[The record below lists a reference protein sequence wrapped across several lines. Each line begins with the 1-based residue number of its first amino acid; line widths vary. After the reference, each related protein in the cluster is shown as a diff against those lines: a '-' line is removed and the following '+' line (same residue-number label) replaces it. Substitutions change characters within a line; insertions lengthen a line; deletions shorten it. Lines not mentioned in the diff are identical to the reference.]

1 MPDYVSEQLHWNVP
15 EEMTGWA
22 LPSPGQEKLASGA
35 CGRAQLL
42 QEDPGPKGHCQEDE
56 KLPIK
61 PRPTW
66 PHWSKYNKEE
76 SEKSDKKK
84 TQLRWGTKYNHLL
97 WEMRSKKGML
107 DVQRTKC
114 RNDKKYEN
122 KDKMRT
128 SIPHGPQ
135 SNDGSS
141 RRHQSPQTTACSSP
155 PPTWQSISLVLKKK
169 KIPAIS
175 HWILLAGMKKSR
187 GSGEKSLAKKAMQTG
202 GGSKIIKGEGLW
214 GVPGSLWCLP
224 SLNLEGKMEG
234 LAMRL

>member
-1 MPDYVSEQLHWNVP
+1 MPDCVSEQLHWNVP
-15 EEMTGWA
+15 GEMTGWA
-22 LPSPGQEKLASGA
+22 LSSPGQEKLASGA

-76 SEKSDKKK
+76 SEKSDKRK
-84 TQLRWGTKYNHLL
+84 TQLRWGTKYNNLL
-97 WEMRSKKGML
+97 WEMRSIKGML

-155 PPTWQSISLVLKKK
+155 PPTWQSISIVLKKK
-169 KIPAIS
+169 KKYQQLVTES
-175 HWILLAGMKKSR
+175 CLL
-187 GSGEKSLAKKAMQTG
+187 E
-202 GGSKIIKGEGLW
+202 
-214 GVPGSLWCLP
+214 
-224 SLNLEGKMEG
+224 
-234 LAMRL
+234 

>member
-1 MPDYVSEQLHWNVP
+1 MPDYISEQLRWNVP
-15 EEMTGWA
+15 GEMTGWA
-22 LPSPGQEKLASGA
+22 LSSPGQGKLASGA

-76 SEKSDKKK
+76 SEKSDKRK
-84 TQLRWGTKYNHLL
+84 TQLRWGTKYNNLP
-97 WEMRSKKGML
+97 WEMRSIKGML

-122 KDKMRT
+122 KDKVRT
-128 SIPHGPQ
+128 SIPHGPRLMTAEQETPVPQMQPALPHPQHDSPYQQ
-135 SNDGSS
+135 SW
-141 RRHQSPQTTACSSP
+141 RK
-155 PPTWQSISLVLKKK
+155 I
-169 KIPAIS
+169 IPAIS

-224 SLNLEGKMEG
+224 SLNLEGKTEG